1 MGVMKTDLQK
11 HETECALRY
20 EGFKEQFKTASD
32 RVTRCELAIYA
43 LYPFICTLVLG
54 ASFLK

>member
-1 MGVMKTDLQK
+1 MSAIKTDLQK

-20 EGFKEQFKTASD
+20 EGFKEQFKVASD
-32 RVTRCELAIYA
+32 RVTRVEMAVYA
-43 LYPFICTLVLG
+43 LYPFICTLILG

>member
-1 MGVMKTDLQK
+1 MKTDLQK